1 MRPWLPLLL
10 LLAPDVA
17 QAATFTLSSSAF
29 AEGGTLAKAQL
40 NGTER
45 CGGGGGDRSPPLAWK
60 APPAGTKAFA
70 VTMFDPDARG
80 GRGWWHWTLFDLP
93 PDTRALEEDSGKPG
107 NPPEGAQSAM
117 NSFGTAGYG
126 GACPPPGDP
135 PHHYVFTVWA
145 VGDDKLPFDAG
156 SSDEEVGAWLAGH
169 ALGKA
174 TLTARYGR

>member
-10 LLAPDVA
+10 LLAPGVA
-17 QAATFTLSSSAF
+17 QAGPFTLTSSAF
-29 AEGGTLAKAQL
+29 PDGGTLAKAQL
-40 NGTER
+40 NGMVR
-45 CGGGGGDRSPPLAWK
+45 CGDGGDLSPALAWT

-70 VTMFDPDARG
+70 VTLFDPDARDG
-80 GRGWWHWTLFDLP
+80 KGWWHWTLFDLP
-93 PDTRALEEDSGKPG
+93 PDTHALEEDSGKPG
-107 NPPEGAQSAM
+107 SPPEGAQAAM
-117 NSFGTAGYG
+117 NSFGIAGYG

-145 VGDDKLPFDAG
+145 VGEDKLPFDAG
-156 SSDEEVGAWLAGH
+156 SKDEEVGAWLAGH